1 MEAKDRALPFAS
13 PEFVLRRDSE
23 RRAPQPCFSQQ
34 FPCYLG
40 PLSIPVCYMQL
51 TEGLTVTLKN
61 LRKRKAG
68 FESMPAARPGPFYLP
83 EPVPA

>member
-1 MEAKDRALPFAS
+1 MLCRLQALSLFCGEIVSSGHPHPA
-13 PEFVLRRDSE
+13 
-23 RRAPQPCFSQQ
+23 FSQQ
-34 FPCYLG
+34 FPCPLG